1 MIFMLISDGK
11 KESKAEKS
19 QHKSNLVTAIALI
32 CKRETD
38 AVKRS
43 FILSTASGFQIPITD
58 SSSDGRS
65 LSTFSLTTSL
75 TSEIKMESF

>member
-11 KESKAEKS
+11 KENKAEKS
-19 QHKSNLVTAIALI
+19 QHKSNLVTAIELI

-38 AVKRS
+38 AGKRS
-43 FILSTASGFQIPITD
+43 FILSTASGFQIPIAD
-58 SSSDGRS
+58 SSSDRS
-65 LSTFSLTTSL
+65 LSMFSLTTGL